1 MSVLPACTYGH
12 HICAVLSEVRKGYQ
26 CPGPGATVAV
36 VVSSHVFAGK
46 LNIGLLEEQQVLK
59 H

>member
-1 MSVLPACTYGH
+1 MGTTYVQYSVR
-12 HICAVLSEVRKGYQ
+12 SEKDMNVSGS
-26 CPGPGATVAV
+26 GATVVV

-46 LNIGLLEEQQVLK
+46 LNIGLLEEQQVLN

>member
-1 MSVLPACTYGH
+1 MGTTYVQYSVR
-12 HICAVLSEVRKGYQ
+12 SEKDINVS
-26 CPGPGATVAV
+26 GPGATVAV

-46 LNIGLLEEQQVLK
+46 LNTGLLEEQQVLN